1 MTWTLRLVLC
11 LVVLAGSAFAQSYRY
26 KQVTIAADGN
36 LSGAANLGYCSPVRL
51 EVPTIVAASLTF
63 QLSEDGATYRNLYD
77 EFGGE
82 VTVTASTGNR
92 IIRLNPGEFWNTLH
106 MKIRSG
112 TAGTPVTQ
120 TSAVTIG
127 IVCQMVYPQ

>member
-1 MTWTLRLVLC
+1 MKTRVLGLFLLV
-11 LVVLAGSAFAQSYRY
+11 AMAAFGQSYRY

-36 LSGAANLGYCSPVRL
+36 LSSAADLGYCSPVRL
-51 EVPTIVAASLTF
+51 EVPTIVSASLTF
-63 QLSEDGATYRNLYD
+63 QLSEDGVTYRNLYD
-77 EFGGE
+77 EFGTE

-92 IIRLNPGEFWNTLH
+92 IIRLNPAEWWNALRI
-106 MKIRSG
+106 KIRSG
-112 TAGTPVTQ
+112 TAATPVTQ

>member
-1 MTWTLRLVLC
+1 MTWTLRLAVC

-26 KQVTIAADGN
+26 RQVTIAADGN

-51 EVPTIVAASLTF
+51 EVPTIVSASLTF
-63 QLSEDGATYRNLYD
+63 QLSEDGVTYRNLYD
-77 EFGGE
+77 EFGTE

-92 IIRLNPGEFWNTLH
+92 IIRLNPSEFWNTLNI
-106 MKIRSG
+106 KIRSG
-112 TAGTPVTQ
+112 TAASPVTQ